1 MAETLYLGLD
11 LSTQSLTAVV
21 IDPLNKALE
30 QHTINFDSA
39 YPAYHTAGGIIIGH
53 DPTVVHTDP
62 RMWAEA
68 LDDMLAWLK
77 KKTLSSKISAI
88 GVSAQQ
94 HGSVYLNQDA
104 AAVLSHLD
112 PSRSL
117 LEQIQII
124 FSRSTCPVWMDS
136 STNDECSEITEALAG
151 DVNVSQLT
159 GSKATE
165 RFAGPQI
172 RKFWKNNPQHYNQ
185 TTHIALIS
193 SFITSL
199 LIGRIAPL
207 DTGDGFGTNLAN
219 IHTVQWSERALAA
232 TAPNLRNRLPNL
244 IQKDE
249 AVGTVSGYLVKR
261 YAFRPQTKVVVGSGD
276 NPCSLVGL
284 GLIGEPMKRGI
295 SLGTSDTIFGYM
307 PRLMDIERS
316 EGHIF
321 GVADGNYMSLLCF
334 KNASLAREEV
344 KNTYNLSWREFSEIL
359 LTTPSGNNGKI
370 MLPYFLSEITPLILN
385 PRVFRFGGLTEDEV
399 KGNVRAIAEAQIMAM
414 YLHSDWFGKRPQT
427 ILVTAGGSGNLGL
440 LKIISQVFDAE
451 VRSFEVQDSAALG
464 AAIRAA
470 HWFLNNKKVKKDWK
484 ELADLFIKGHTTEC
498 ISPAK
503 DEVEIYHGENGL
515 LGVYESCEK
524 FALGFGENP
533 DERIR
538 QFKKS
543 FC

>member
-1 MAETLYLGLD
+1 MSSGSSSAWFVLLLA
-11 LSTQSLTAVV
+11 AVS
-21 IDPLNKALE
+21 NKL
-30 QHTINFDSA
+30 
-39 YPAYHTAGGIIIGH
+39 
-53 DPTVVHTDP
+53 VH
-62 RMWAEA
+62 
-68 LDDMLAWLK
+68 
-77 KKTLSSKISAI
+77 
-88 GVSAQQ
+88 G
-94 HGSVYLNQDA
+94 NQDA

-276 NPCSLVGL
+276 S
-284 GLIGEPMKRGI
+284 
-295 SLGTSDTIFGYM
+295 
-307 PRLMDIERS
+307 
-316 EGHIF
+316 
-321 GVADGNYMSLLCF
+321 
-334 KNASLAREEV
+334 
-344 KNTYNLSWREFSEIL
+344 FS
-359 LTTPSGNNGKI
+359 
-370 MLPYFLSEITPLILN
+370 
-385 PRVFRFGGLTEDEV
+385 
-399 KGNVRAIAEAQIMAM
+399 
-414 YLHSDWFGKRPQT
+414 
-427 ILVTAGGSGNLGL
+427 
-440 LKIISQVFDAE
+440 SQA
-451 VRSFEVQDSAALG
+451 
-464 AAIRAA
+464 
-470 HWFLNNKKVKKDWK
+470 W
-484 ELADLFIKGHTTEC
+484 
-498 ISPAK
+498 
-503 DEVEIYHGENGL
+503 
-515 LGVYESCEK
+515 
-524 FALGFGENP
+524 
-533 DERIR
+533 
-538 QFKKS
+538 
-543 FC
+543 